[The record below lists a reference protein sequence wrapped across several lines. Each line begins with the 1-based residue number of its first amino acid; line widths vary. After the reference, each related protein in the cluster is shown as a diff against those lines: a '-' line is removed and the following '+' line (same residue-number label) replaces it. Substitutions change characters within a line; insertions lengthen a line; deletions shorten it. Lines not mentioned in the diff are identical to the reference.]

1 MDFMSLLKK
10 IGPLVQAG
18 SQVAGKAA
26 EGRAKGRSDE
36 ADLNV
41 KRDMLAQ
48 QGYSTAQNAQFQA
61 GNQDLQRK
69 SFEEEA
75 RGSRAKQAAIADML
89 ANFKGTSIS
98 TPGVRQSTIS
108 GGLNVNTP
116 GVQQAMAKMR
126 EQALLA
132 QLKGDTPG
140 GEGFTGGNI
149 LTAPKQTPLPQAGK
163 MDGILGA
170 LGTYGGLAGSL
181 MGLGGDSE
189 DGYAHAEDM
198 PAGSS
203 SQQAIADNI
212 RRFAGNVKL

>member
-1 MDFMSLLKK
+1 MDWLKLLSTAA
-10 IGPLVQAG
+10 PLLSKTLSGGAAG
-18 SQVAGKAA
+18 A
-26 EGRAKGRSDE
+26 AKGRETE
-36 ADLNV
+36 ANLNV
-41 KRDMLAQ
+41 SRDQLANQ
-48 QGYSTAQNAQFQA
+48 QYNTAQNAQFQA

-126 EQALLA
+126 EQALLG

-149 LTAPKQTPLPQAGK
+149 LTAPTQTPIPQAGGWEK
-163 MDGILGA
+163 FMGVAGQVA
-170 LGTYGGLAGSL
+170 GLGSL
-181 MGLGGDSE
+181 IGDLTKAKKYGANDTVAS
-189 DGYAHAEDM
+189 DGAY
-198 PAGSS
+198 G
-203 SQQAIADNI
+203 AD
-212 RRFAGNVKL
+212 

>member
-1 MDFMSLLKK
+1 MDWLKLLSTAA
-10 IGPLVQAG
+10 PLLSKTLSGGAHGAAQGRQAE
-18 SQVAGKAA
+18 AG
-26 EGRAKGRSDE
+26 
-36 ADLNV
+36 LNV
-41 KRDMLAQ
+41 QRDQLANQ
-48 QGYSTAQNAQFQA
+48 QYNTAQNAQFQA

-149 LTAPKQTPLPQAGK
+149 LTAPKQTPIPQAGGWEK
-163 MDGILGA
+163 FMGVAGQVA
-170 LGTYGGLAGSL
+170 GLGSL
-181 MGLGGDSE
+181 IGDLTKAKKYGASDSVAA
-189 DGYAHAEDM
+189 DGAY
-198 PAGSS
+198 G
-203 SQQAIADNI
+203 AD
-212 RRFAGNVKL
+212 